1 MQQFFLNLAGTILF
15 FIPGTILT
23 RILFKKTTLSE
34 FLSYSVIISFFVST
48 ILSLCLFKIGIFS
61 SFSLF
66 ISIIILS
73 VFLLLVIFL
82 KRKKFTLLYDKKTF
96 WLMFLFAISGTL
108 WRWFF
113 RFKTNFWGDGI
124 TSHINSAVTQNLFYN
139 GISNFSVP
147 DVGFYT
153 GMMVDH
159 SKLFAGGLASNFY
172 YSVGLTGFFE
182 TFLAVFILSF
192 FTYKVIYL
200 YRKNISLAFF
210 GAFIVAVIGP
220 VEIWQNTLTFLGGN
234 LVYVGLIALF
244 ILYLEKEKSFF
255 YLCLIIASTL
265 SLSYYTAGLVL
276 ILTSSGFLISFFIRG
291 FLEHQEK
298 SFFEKIKFI
307 VHEKKFRE
315 YFLILVLILILFFT
329 FAGES
334 LITHAENTAVSAAQN
349 AYSSSLSLFIDL
361 SNLKIVDNS
370 ISPSPIYPYVNYY
383 KFLRISPLNWQNL
396 IILLMGFTFLI
407 KLCLDVNK
415 SKKIP
420 EEDKPLLVTMLP
432 AYILAL
438 AFALIHYEQRSF
450 SYLLFFMILI
460 VKIPKKFFYFFVIFC
475 VLFFFTTGYFNNM
488 ERIIFYDNSEGEI
501 DGALWVSQNLD
512 GKILSDEKFIS
523 LLINKKY
530 YNVTGFPD
538 DSPFT
543 EPIFYSNDLN
553 TTLNALKSLNVT
565 YFISTKRMREKYIL
579 MLNFPQQPM
588 SSNLLYSKNFNL
600 VYNNSDVEIYF
611 INQFL

>member
-1 MQQFFLNLAGTILF
+1 MQQFLLKLVGTFFF
-15 FIPGTILT
+15 FIPGSLLT

-34 FLSYSVIISFFVST
+34 FLSYSVILSFFVST

-66 ISIIILS
+66 ISIVILS
-73 VFLLLVIFL
+73 VIFLLVIFL
-82 KRKKFTLLYDKKTF
+82 KRKKFTLLYGKKIF
-96 WLMFLFAISGTL
+96 WLMFLFAVLGTL

-113 RFKTNFWGDGI
+113 RLKTNLWGDGI
-124 TSHINSAVTQNLFYN
+124 TSHINSVVTQNLFYN
-139 GISNFSVP
+139 GVSNFTIP

-172 YSVGLTGFFE
+172 SMISLTGFFE

-200 YRKNISLAFF
+200 YRKNNSLAFF
-210 GAFIVAVIGP
+210 GAFIVAVVGP
-220 VEIWQNTLTFLGGN
+220 VEIWQNTFTFLGGD
-234 LVYVGLIALF
+234 LVYVGLISLF

-255 YLCLIIASTL
+255 YFCLIIASIL
-265 SLSYYTAGLVL
+265 SLSYYTAGIVL
-276 ILTSSGFLISFFIRG
+276 ILTSFGFLVSFFIKG
-291 FLEHQEK
+291 FLENKKK
-298 SFFEKIKFI
+298 SFSEKIKI
-307 VHEKKFRE
+307 IINEKKFKE
-315 YFLILVLILILFFT
+315 YFLILILVLFLFFI

-349 AYSSSLSLFIDL
+349 AYSSSLSLFINS
-361 SNLKIVDNS
+361 SNFGFVSNQIT
-370 ISPSPIYPYVNYY
+370 PSPVRPYVNYY

-396 IILLMGFTFLI
+396 IILLMGFTFLL

-415 SKKIP
+415 FKKIP
-420 EEDKPLLVTMLP
+420 EEDKSLLVSMLP
-432 AYILAL
+432 AYILAM
-438 AFALIHYEQRSF
+438 AFGLVHYEQRSF
-450 SYLLFFMILI
+450 SYLLFFIILI
-460 VKIPKKFFYFFVIFC
+460 VKIPKKFFYFFVIFS

-501 DGALWVSQNLD
+501 GGALWISQNLN

-523 LLINKKY
+523 LLINDKY

-538 DSPFT
+538 DSLFT
-543 EPIFYSNDLN
+543 DPIFYSIDLN
-553 TTLNALKSLNVT
+553 KTLNALESLNVT
-565 YFISTKRMREKYIL
+565 YFVSTNRMREKYIL

-588 SSNLLYSKNFNL
+588 SSSFLYSENFNL
-600 VYNNSDVEIYF
+600 IYNNSDVEVYF
-611 INQFL
+611 IK